1 MHRVPIFQKLHQHR
15 IQAPKGFFFVLVDPF
30 QKTEKRG
37 KERKEGKR
45 KEKGKKKEK
54 GKSGDSPG

>member
-15 IQAPKGFFFVLVDPF
+15 IQAGGGFFFVLVDPF

-45 KEKGKKKEK
+45 KKKRKKEEKREKGR
-54 GKSGDSPG
+54 